1 MHVQYPLTEA
11 KRARILARA
20 WKAMERRVKI
30 KKRTGLE
37 LERACAWCAV
47 WMMALGVRKFEQQQ
61 EPTQ

>member
-1 MHVQYPLTEA
+1 MHVQYPLTAA

-20 WKAMERRVKI
+20 AKAMERRVKI

-47 WMMALGVRKFEQQQ
+47 WMMALGVRKFDQ
-61 EPTQ
+61 